1 MDFKR
6 EAFILF
12 VPLSFALDLKVTVQQ
27 AKEDKSL
34 EEAGMGPHNREEVV
48 KMSANQSNGGID
60 GELNVFCQIKETHFH
75 GWRCAVRCL
84 V

>member
-1 MDFKR
+1 MKICFNLLLQSLPQTKNDPC
-6 EAFILF
+6 ASGLPF
-12 VPLSFALDLKVTVQQ
+12 VHLKVTVQQ

-60 GELNVFCQIKETHFH
+60 RGLNVFC
-75 GWRCAVRCL
+75 
-84 V
+84 